1 MIKRTRVALRLA
13 RRELR
18 QGLSGF
24 RIFLA
29 CLILG
34 VASIAGVGSLS
45 EALLE
50 GLSRQGRELLGGD
63 VEIRMTQREMGKDER
78 AWLNTQGRV
87 SMTAEM
93 RAMAI
98 AQGNDARRS
107 GRTQGRRQHLSALR
121 RRRRHRRASRYASS
135 SPTAKACSAPPSMN
149 ACWPSSASRKAP
161 SSRSARALR
170 AALVLRQEPDR
181 VAGGFTLGPRVLI
194 SEFALRATG
203 LVQPGSLINFNY
215 RVALAGRS
223 DELAP
228 GRRRNGSTSSTRNS
242 PTPAG
247 RRATAGTRRPACAVS
262 SSKSAPS

>member
-1 MIKRTRVALRLA
+1 MIKHAAVALRLA

-63 VEIRMTQREMGKDER
+63 VELRLTQREMDKKERTWVEAHGKM
-78 AWLNTQGRV
+78 
-87 SMTAEM
+87 SMTAEL

-98 AQGNDARRS
+98 AQGRD
-107 GRTQGRRQHLSALR
+107 
-121 RRRRHRRASRYASS
+121 
-135 SPTAKACSAPPSMN
+135 
-149 ACWPSSASRKAP
+149 
-161 SSRSARALR
+161 ARALVELKAVDLRYPLYGIADVSPRQPLKELFANREGLFGAAVDERLLAKLGVPQGAVVKIGDALFELR
-170 AALVLRQEPDR
+170 ALLRQEPDR

-194 SEFALRATG
+194 SDFALRATG
-203 LVQPGSLINFNY
+203 LIKPGSLINFNY
-215 RVALAGRS
+215 RVALPPQSDSRQGVTQWLEAANEAVALAG
-223 DELAP
+223 
-228 GRRRNGSTSSTRNS
+228 
-242 PTPAG
+242 
-247 RRATAGTRRPACAVS
+247 
-262 SSKSAPS
+262 K